1 MPVLP
6 ALFPATAKRG
16 LWNIYQ
22 LYAEHFPAKWVRFAV
37 RKCSRLIIC
46 AYSDRKTGLTFAEYA
61 LVGRKRGTIL
71 EAENHPAVSRN
82 EATVTSALPKA
93 STILASLG
101 QAAFVWDIATDAM
114 AWSDHAGSVFADI
127 PLPRLASGAEF
138 SRLIE
143 PVRSIRSDALGH
155 SPPVRG
161 GDGAPYRIEYGVR
174 ASTSAPVLWIEESG
188 CWFAGADGRPAR
200 AQGIVRINNERHA
213 RDQQLMKLSRHD
225 PLTGELNRTHLV
237 ASLAEAIEEAARF
250 RTSCAFMLIGI
261 DHLARINDAFGFDV
275 ADAVI
280 SEVAGRIRARLRG
293 GDVLGRFSGNKFG
306 LILKNCTVDD
316 MNIAAERFL
325 AGIRDDVVPTKS
337 GPVAVTASIGAV
349 SVPRYA
355 RNADEAIN
363 RAHETLDMA
372 KRRRAGSFSLWRPN
386 VERDAQR
393 RVNIRVTDEIVTA
406 LNERRIVMAFEP
418 VVEARSRD
426 AAFYE
431 CLIRMEQDDGQVL
444 LAPDIVP
451 VAEKLGLI
459 RLVDHRVLELV
470 VAELAAS
477 PDVQLSLN
485 ISPDTTMDPD
495 WWASIESLMRAHPGV
510 AERLIVE
517 ITETV
522 AIQDIDDVRGFVTR
536 LKNFGSR
543 IAIDDF
549 GAGYTSFR
557 NLRKL
562 GVDIVKIDGA
572 FVQNIARSAD
582 DRAFVQTLIDL
593 ARRLQIK
600 TVAEWVQDDE
610 SAVMLREWGCDYIQG
625 RLIGLASSERPWQ
638 TPTGAVL
645 PAAG

>member
-1 MPVLP
+1 LTSSPP
-6 ALFPATAKRG
+6 RASTTA
-16 LWNIYQ
+16 
-22 LYAEHFPAKWVRFAV
+22 A
-37 RKCSRLIIC
+37 
-46 AYSDRKTGLTFAEYA
+46 
-61 LVGRKRGTIL
+61 
-71 EAENHPAVSRN
+71 
-82 EATVTSALPKA
+82 
-93 STILASLG
+93 TILASIG
-101 QAAFVWDIATDAM
+101 QAAFVWDIASDAID
-114 AWSDHAGSVFADI
+114 WSDHIGAVFPDI
-127 PLPRLASGAEF
+127 PTGALATGAEF
-138 SRLIE
+138 AKLIE
-143 PVRSIRSDALGH
+143 PERSVRADALGH

-161 GDGAPYRIEYGVR
+161 GEGTPYRIEYGVR
-174 ASTSAPVLWIEESG
+174 SSTSAPVLWIEETG
-188 CWFAGADGRPAR
+188 CWFPGADGRPVR

-213 RDQQLMKLSRHD
+213 RDEQLLKLSRHD
-225 PLTGELNRTHLV
+225 PLTGELNRTHLI
-237 ASLAEAIEEAARF
+237 AALAEAIEETQRF
-250 RTSCAFMLIGI
+250 RSASAFMLIGI

-280 SEVAGRIRARLRG
+280 SEVALRIRARLRG

-306 LILKNCTVDD
+306 LILRNCTVED

-325 AGIRDDVVPTKS
+325 ACVRDDVVPTRS
-337 GPVAVTASIGAV
+337 GPVSVTASVGAV

-355 RNADEAIN
+355 RSTDEAIN
-363 RAHETLDMA
+363 RAAETLDGA
-372 KRRRAGSFSLWRPN
+372 KRRRAGSFSVWRPN

-393 RVNIRVTDEIVTA
+393 KVNIRVTDEIVTA
-406 LNERRIVMAFEP
+406 LNERRIVTAFEP
-418 VVEARSRD
+418 VVDARSRQV
-426 AAFYE
+426 AFHE
-431 CLIRMEQDDGQVL
+431 CLIRMEQPDGRVL

-451 VAEKLGLI
+451 VAERLGLI

-477 PDVQLSLN
+477 PGVELSLN

-522 AIQDIDDVRGFVTR
+522 AIQDIDDLRGFVTR

-562 GVDIVKIDGA
+562 DVDIVKIDGA
-572 FVQNIARSAD
+572 FVQNIARSPD

-600 TVAEWVQDDE
+600 TVAEWVQDEE
-610 SAVMLREWGCDYIQG
+610 SASLLRDWGCDYIQG
-625 RLIGLASSERPWQ
+625 RLIGLASAERPWGK
-638 TPTGAVL
+638 TPEEVL

>member
-1 MPVLP
+1 VSQIE
-6 ALFPATAKRG
+6 AIVTAAP
-16 LWNIYQ
+16 LQ
-22 LYAEHFPAKWVRFAV
+22 
-37 RKCSRLIIC
+37 
-46 AYSDRKTGLTFAEYA
+46 
-61 LVGRKRGTIL
+61 
-71 EAENHPAVSRN
+71 
-82 EATVTSALPKA
+82 A

-101 QAAFVWDIATDAM
+101 QAAFVWDIATDAID
-114 AWSDHAGSVFADI
+114 WSDHVGAVFAEI
-127 PLPRLASGAEF
+127 PAGALSTGAQLA
-138 SRLIE
+138 RLIE
-143 PVRSIRSDALGH
+143 PERAIRSDALRL
-155 SPPVRG
+155 SPPAHG
-161 GDGAPYRIEYGVR
+161 ADGTPYHIEYGVR
-174 ASTSAPVLWIEESG
+174 ASTAAPVLWIEETG
-188 CWFAGADGRPAR
+188 CWFAGSDGKPAR

-213 RDQQLMKLSRHD
+213 REEQLLKLSRND
-225 PLTGELNRTHLV
+225 PLTGELNRTHLI
-237 ASLAEAIEEAARF
+237 AALAETIEEAQRF

-280 SEVAGRIRARLRG
+280 LEIAARIRARLRG
-293 GDVLGRFSGNKFG
+293 GDILGRFSGNKFG
-306 LILKNCTVDD
+306 LILKNCTLDD
-316 MNIAAERFL
+316 MNTAAERFL
-325 AGIRDDVVPTKS
+325 ARIRDDVVPTRS
-337 GPVAVTASIGAV
+337 GPVSVTASIGAV

-355 RNADEAIN
+355 RSTDEAIN
-363 RAHETLDMA
+363 RAHETLDGA
-372 KRRRAGSFSLWRPN
+372 KRRRIGSFAMWRPN

-418 VVEARSRD
+418 VVRADARD
-426 AAFYE
+426 IAFYE
-431 CLIRMEQDDGQVL
+431 CLIRMERDDGRVL

-451 VAEKLGLI
+451 VAERLGLI

-470 VAELAAS
+470 VAELAQA
-477 PDVQLSLN
+477 PGVELSLN

-522 AIQDIDDVRGFVTR
+522 AIQDLGDLRGFVTR

-593 ARRLQIK
+593 ARRLDIK
-600 TVAEWVQDDE
+600 TVAEWVQDE
-610 SAVMLREWGCDYIQG
+610 EAAGLLRDWGCDYIQG
-625 RLIGLASSERPWQ
+625 RLIGLASADRPWDAQ
-638 TPTGAVL
+638 ADTAM

>member
-1 MPVLP
+1 M
-6 ALFPATAKRG
+6 
-16 LWNIYQ
+16 Q
-22 LYAEHFPAKWVRFAV
+22 AV
-37 RKCSRLIIC
+37 
-46 AYSDRKTGLTFAEYA
+46 
-61 LVGRKRGTIL
+61 
-71 EAENHPAVSRN
+71 PQ
-82 EATVTSALPKA
+82 A
-93 STILASLG
+93 SSILASLG
-101 QAAFVWDIATDAM
+101 QAAFVWDLATDAI
-114 AWSDHAGSVFADI
+114 AWTDNAASVFPDI
-127 PLPRLASGAEF
+127 PNEALASGSEF
-138 SRLIE
+138 AKLIE
-143 PVRSIRSDALGH
+143 PARSVRSDALGQAAPAH
-155 SPPVRG
+155 G
-161 GDGAPYRIEYGVR
+161 GKGAGAEGVAYRIEYGVR
-174 ASTSAPVLWIEESG
+174 SSTAAPVIWIEETG
-188 CWFAGADGRPAR
+188 CWFAGADGKPAR
-200 AQGIVRINNERHA
+200 AQGIVRVDNERHA
-213 RDQQLMKLSRHD
+213 RDEQLLKLSRHD

-250 RTSCAFMLIGI
+250 RSSCAFMVIGI
-261 DHLARINDAFGFDV
+261 DHLARVNDAFGFDV

-280 SEVAGRIRARLRG
+280 AEVGKRIRARLRG
-293 GDVLGRFSGNKFG
+293 GDVLGRFSGNKFA
-306 LILKNCTVDD
+306 LILRNCTVDD
-316 MNIAAERFL
+316 TNVAAERFL
-325 AGIRDDVVPTKS
+325 AGIRDEVVPTVS
-337 GPVAVTASIGAV
+337 GPVSVTASIGAI
-349 SVPRYA
+349 SIPRYA
-355 RNADEAIN
+355 RSADEAVT
-363 RAHETLDMA
+363 RAQETLDGA

-406 LNERRIVMAFEP
+406 LNERRIVTAFEP
-418 VVEARSRD
+418 VVEARSRQP
-426 AAFYE
+426 AFYE
-431 CLIRMEQDDGQVL
+431 CLVRMEQDDGEAL

-451 VAEKLGLI
+451 VAERLGLI
-459 RLVDHRVLELV
+459 RLVDHRVLELA

-477 PDVQLSLN
+477 PNVQLSLN

-495 WWASIESLMRAHPGV
+495 WSASIESLMRAHPGV

-522 AIQDIDDVRGFVTR
+522 AIQDIDDIRGFVTR

-600 TVAEWVQDDE
+600 TVAEWVQDEE

-625 RLIGLASSERPWQ
+625 RLIGLASPERPWSVSAE
-638 TPTGAVL
+638 TAL

>member
-1 MPVLP
+1 M
-6 ALFPATAKRG
+6 AS
-16 LWNIYQ
+16 
-22 LYAEHFPAKWVRFAV
+22 AV
-37 RKCSRLIIC
+37 PQ
-46 AYSDRKTGLTFAEYA
+46 
-61 LVGRKRGTIL
+61 V
-71 EAENHPAVSRN
+71 
-82 EATVTSALPKA
+82 

-101 QAAFVWDIATDAM
+101 QAAFVWDIATDAIV
-114 AWSDHAGSVFADI
+114 WSDHANAVFADI
-127 PLPRLASGAEF
+127 PAAALASGAEF
-138 SRLIE
+138 SKLIE
-143 PVRSIRSDALGH
+143 PVRSARSDALGH
-155 SPPVRG
+155 SPSSHG
-161 GDGAPYRIEYGVR
+161 GEGVPYRVEYGVR
-174 ASTSAPVLWIEESG
+174 TSTSAPVLWIEESG

-213 RDQQLMKLSRHD
+213 RDEQLLRLSRHD

-237 ASLAEAIEEAARF
+237 AALAEAVEEAVRF
-250 RTSCAFMLIGI
+250 RSSCAFMLIGI
-261 DHLARINDAFGFDV
+261 DHLSRINDAFGFDV

-280 SEVAGRIRARLRG
+280 CEAARRIRARLRG

-306 LILKNCTVDD
+306 LILRNCTVED
-316 MNIAAERFL
+316 MNVAAERFL
-325 AGIRDDVVPTKS
+325 AGVRDEVVPTKS

-363 RAHETLDMA
+363 RAQETLEMA

-418 VVEARSRD
+418 VVEARSRRP
-426 AAFYE
+426 AFFE
-431 CLIRMEQDDGQVL
+431 CLIRMEQDDGQML

-470 VAELAAS
+470 VAELAGA
-477 PDVQLSLN
+477 PNVQLSLN

-522 AIQDIDDVRGFVTR
+522 AIQDIDDLRGFVTR

-593 ARRLQIK
+593 ARRLGIK

-610 SAVMLREWGCDYIQG
+610 SCLMLRDWGCDYIQG
-625 RLIGLASSERPWQ
+625 RLIGLASAERPWQ
-638 TPTGAVL
+638 RPSKVAV

>member
-1 MPVLP
+1 M
-6 ALFPATAKRG
+6 
-16 LWNIYQ
+16 
-22 LYAEHFPAKWVRFAV
+22 
-37 RKCSRLIIC
+37 
-46 AYSDRKTGLTFAEYA
+46 
-61 LVGRKRGTIL
+61 
-71 EAENHPAVSRN
+71 
-82 EATVTSALPKA
+82 
-93 STILASLG
+93 
-101 QAAFVWDIATDAM
+101 WDVATDAI
-114 AWSDHAGSVFADI
+114 AWSDHAAAVFPDI
-127 PLPRLASGAEF
+127 PAAALASGAEF
-138 SRLIE
+138 AKLIE
-143 PVRSIRSDALGH
+143 PVGSIRTDALGH
-155 SPPVRG
+155 SSSARG
-161 GDGAPYRIEYGVR
+161 GTAYRIEYGVR

-200 AQGIVRINNERHA
+200 AQGIVRVNNERHA
-213 RDQQLMKLSRHD
+213 RDEQLVRLLRHD

-237 ASLAEAIEEAARF
+237 ASLAESIEEAARF
-250 RTSCAFMLIGI
+250 RASSAFMLIGI
-261 DHLARINDAFGFDV
+261 DRLARINDAFGFDV

-280 SEVAGRIRARLRG
+280 SEVATRIRARLRN

-316 MNIAAERFL
+316 INIAAERFL
-325 AGIRDDVVPTKS
+325 AGIRDDVVPTRS
-337 GPVAVTASIGAV
+337 GPVSVTASIGAV

-355 RNADEAIN
+355 RNADEAVN
-363 RAHETLDMA
+363 RAQETLDMA

-406 LNERRIVMAFEP
+406 LNERRIAMAFEP

-426 AAFYE
+426 TAFYE
-431 CLIRMEQDDGQVL
+431 CLVRMEQDDGQVL

-470 VAELAAS
+470 VAELAGS
-477 PDVQLSLN
+477 VNVQLSLN

-522 AIQDIDDVRGFVTR
+522 AIQDIDDLRGFVTR

-593 ARRLQIK
+593 ARRLEIK

-610 SAVMLREWGCDYIQG
+610 SAALLRDWGCDYIQG
-625 RLIGLASSERPWQ
+625 RLIGLASAARPWEKR
-638 TPTGAVL
+638 AEV
-645 PAAG
+645 PAAS